1 MGGIVVVDIVVAVIA
16 FGFVYPQAAAAAAA
30 AGSRGLG
37 SAAKKT
43 CDMPSRPTLLAA
55 AD

>member
-1 MGGIVVVDIVVAVIA
+1 MGGIVVVTVV

-30 AGSRGLG
+30 VSRGLG

-43 CDMPSRPTLLAA
+43 CDMPPRPKLLAA

>member
-1 MGGIVVVDIVVAVIA
+1 MGGIVVVVTAV

-43 CDMPSRPTLLAA
+43 CDMPPRPMLLAA

>member
-1 MGGIVVVDIVVAVIA
+1 MGGIVVVVTAV
-16 FGFVYPQAAAAAAA
+16 FGFVYPQAAAAAA

-43 CDMPSRPTLLAA
+43 CDMPPRPMLLAA

>member
-1 MGGIVVVDIVVAVIA
+1 MGGIVVVDIVVAVVA
-16 FGFVYPQAAAAAAA
+16 FGFVYPQAAAAAA

-43 CDMPSRPTLLAA
+43 CDMSSRPTLLAA

>member
-1 MGGIVVVDIVVAVIA
+1 MRGIVVVAVA
-16 FGFVYPQAAAAAAA
+16 FGFVYPHAAAAAA

-43 CDMPSRPTLLAA
+43 CDMPSRPMLLAA